1 MFEVNWGTTIR
12 LNQNYLLCL
21 DVIMPAQNGALI
33 QLWGCNGHTNQQFI
47 YDDSSGVLMYG
58 GDPSLNLC
66 VDAHDLTKS
75 QRLMLWECGGYDV
88 QQWGYDASMQT
99 IYLRLSSAG
108 LSRGMHG
115 EAQPDASFCMDVNGG
130 SFDPGTAINTWECNS
145 CWNQQFI
152 LGGGVTHQSAWSRTL
167 VNGHAEEPSW
177 RPLDC
182 PPVPSPKPT
191 GCVGGWPEF
200 SSASALAA
208 SPWGAYV
215 TDVYGEVPQGASY
228 PWCVYACS
236 MLVFPSVPVRVH
248 DQPYGRT
255 HLSVGL
261 LADVFG
267 ASQHIHPPACR
278 STPTPRVLYL
288 FPGPLPAGAWAT
300 SGRSTRTAFRLTA
313 SRRPKA
319 SALAPLDRMQNPLLN
334 CIRSTTSSSRQT
346 SSGFGTPARSNH
358 FRPILGLR

>member
-1 MFEVNWGTTIR
+1 M
-12 LNQNYLLCL
+12 
-21 DVIMPAQNGALI
+21 
-33 QLWGCNGHTNQQFI
+33 
-47 YDDSSGVLMYG
+47 
-58 GDPSLNLC
+58 
-66 VDAHDLTKS
+66 
-75 QRLMLWECGGYDV
+75 
-88 QQWGYDASMQT
+88 
-99 IYLRLSSAG
+99 
-108 LSRGMHG
+108 
-115 EAQPDASFCMDVNGG
+115 
-130 SFDPGTAINTWECNS
+130 
-145 CWNQQFI
+145 
-152 LGGGVTHQSAWSRTL
+152 
-167 VNGHAEEPSW
+167 
-177 RPLDC
+177 
-182 PPVPSPKPT
+182 PSPAT
-191 GCVGGWPEF
+191 VALRMA
-200 SSASALAA
+200 SRSASALAA

-346 SSGFGTPARSNH
+346 SSGFGTSVQPFPSNTWVEVIHMKFVGDEHVGAWMFHARAMASGSMWATR
-358 FRPILGLR
+358 FTLLTTRTR